1 MQDQREKGTEMPT
14 SARLSGGYW
23 SCGQEAEQLTR
34 VATCGAA
41 LRYAG
46 NCEWRC
52 PDRQLVPHGPE
63 SGRLPESSAEENLR
77 KDKRWPDLEQECERI
92 VVSGK
97 QRSEKLVVC
106 AETLYNRV
114 SRGGRTSQSGTSAG
128 FAQ

>member
-1 MQDQREKGTEMPT
+1 MPT
-14 SARLSGGYW
+14 SARLSDGYW
-23 SCGQEAEQLTR
+23 NFGHEAEQLTR

-46 NCEWRC
+46 NCKWKC
-52 PDRQLVPHGPE
+52 PDRQLLPLEPE
-63 SGRLPESSAEENLR
+63 SGRLPESSAEESLR
-77 KDKRWPDLEQECERI
+77 KDKRWPVLEQERERI

-106 AETLYNRV
+106 AGTLYNKV